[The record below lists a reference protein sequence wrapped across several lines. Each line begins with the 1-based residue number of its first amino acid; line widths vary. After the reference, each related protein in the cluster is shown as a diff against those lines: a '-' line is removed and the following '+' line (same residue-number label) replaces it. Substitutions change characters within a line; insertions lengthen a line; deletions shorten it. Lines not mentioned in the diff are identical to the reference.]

1 MGIMYHASFPLM
13 FLALPL
19 LFLLLFTACQH
30 SRPQTGHQ
38 IIAMAVRQ
46 LLDTSYAGIDY
57 LTYRDG
63 LRAVEA
69 VVAQQLESTPRSLR
83 TTAEEILAYLRT
95 AEEILRWQAEH
106 SDTQTVDP
114 ALVAA
119 WTKQHPF
126 LQAAVGAQTKSVFD
140 VGTALILLWDK
151 ANALLP
157 SFQVKSKPL

>member
-19 LFLLLFTACQH
+19 LFFLLFTACQH

-38 IIAMAVRQ
+38 LIAVAVRQ

-69 VVAQQLESTPRSLR
+69 IVAQQLESTPRSLR

-95 AEEILRWQAEH
+95 CLLYT
-106 SDTQTVDP
+106 SD
-114 ALVAA
+114 AA
-119 WTKQHPF
+119 
-126 LQAAVGAQTKSVFD
+126 D
-140 VGTALILLWDK
+140 E
-151 ANALLP
+151 
-157 SFQVKSKPL
+157 

>member
-1 MGIMYHASFPLM
+1 MYMYHASFPLM

-19 LFLLLFTACQH
+19 LSLLLFTACQH

-38 IIAMAVRQ
+38 LIAVAVRQ

-106 SDTQTVDP
+106 GDTQTVDP

-119 WTKQHPF
+119 WTKRYPF